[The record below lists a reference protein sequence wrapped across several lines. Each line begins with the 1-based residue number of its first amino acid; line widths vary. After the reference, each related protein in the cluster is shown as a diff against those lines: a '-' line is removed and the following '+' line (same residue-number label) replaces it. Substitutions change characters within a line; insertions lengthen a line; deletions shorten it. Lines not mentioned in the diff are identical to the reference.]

1 MEAFSPAKPSLHTV
15 AVARVV
21 NRSPVPVP
29 PAHCSQKG
37 ITIMPTSA
45 QINAN
50 RNNAKKSTG
59 PRTGSLTALEGEME
73 AI

>member
-1 MEAFSPAKPSLHTV
+1 
-15 AVARVV
+15 
-21 NRSPVPVP
+21 
-29 PAHCSQKG
+29 
-37 ITIMPTSA
+37 MPTSA